1 MLRDGQLFCD
11 SCQKVIS
18 RITEAPPTGWEA
30 MHNLCS
36 SCFLVLEKQ
45 SVSRG

>member
-1 MLRDGQLFCD
+1 MLRDGQLLCD

-18 RITEAPPTGWEA
+18 RGPEAPPTGWES

-36 SCFLVLEKQ
+36 DCFRALEKE